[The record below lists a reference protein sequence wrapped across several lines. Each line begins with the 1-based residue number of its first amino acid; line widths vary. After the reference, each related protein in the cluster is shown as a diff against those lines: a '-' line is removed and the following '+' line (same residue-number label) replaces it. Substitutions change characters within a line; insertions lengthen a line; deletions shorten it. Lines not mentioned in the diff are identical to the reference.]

1 LTCEKLISQCRK
13 GDKKAQKALYMAFSQ
28 KMYLHCY
35 RYVKNRDDAEEILTD
50 GFVKVFENLHSFEYR
65 DERSFDAWIKKIMI
79 NEALLFLRKKKQL
92 TFIEGHKVEEV
103 QADVSLDMNLRAE
116 DIYKLILALPTGYR
130 TVFNMFAI
138 EGYSHKEI
146 ASLLN
151 ITEST
156 SRSQLTKARA
166 MLQVFITQNNM
177 RHEN

>member
-1 LTCEKLISQCRK
+1 LTCEQLILQCRK

-35 RYVKNRDDAEEILTD
+35 RYVKNRDDAEEIVTD
-50 GFVKVFENLHSFEYR
+50 GFVKLFENLQNFEYR
-65 DERSFDAWIKKIMI
+65 DERSFEAWIKRIMI
-79 NEALLFLRKKKQL
+79 NESLLFLRKKRQL
-92 TFIEGHKVEEV
+92 IFIQSEKVEEV
-103 QADVSLDMNLRAE
+103 QADVSIDMNLRAE

-130 TVFNMFAI
+130 TVFNMFVI

-151 ITEST
+151 TTEST

-166 MLQVFITQNNM
+166 MLQVLINQNNM
-177 RHEN
+177 RHEK

>member
-1 LTCEKLISQCRK
+1 LTCEQFISQCLK
-13 GDKKAQKALYMAFSQ
+13 GDKKAQKALYIAYSQ

-50 GFVKVFENLHSFEYR
+50 GFVKVFKNLHLLEYR

-79 NEALLFLRKKKQL
+79 NEALMFLRLKKQL
-92 TFIEGHKVEEV
+92 IFIQSDKVEEV
-103 QADVSLDMNLRAE
+103 KSDISLDMNLRAE
-116 DIYKLILALPTGYR
+116 DIYNLILALPTGYR
-130 TVFNMFAI
+130 AVFNMFAI

-146 ASLLN
+146 ANLLN

-166 MLQVFITQNNM
+166 MLQMLITQNNI
-177 RHEN
+177 RHE

>member
-1 LTCEKLISQCRK
+1 
-13 GDKKAQKALYMAFSQ
+13 M
-28 KMYLHCY
+28 HCY
-35 RYVKNRDDAEEILTD
+35 RYVKNRDDAEEIVTD
-50 GFVKVFENLHSFEYR
+50 GFVKVFENMHSFEYR
-65 DERSFDAWIKKIMI
+65 DDKSFEAWIKKIMI
-79 NEALLFLRKKKQL
+79 NEALLFLRKKRQL
-92 TFIEGHKVEEV
+92 HFIQSEKVEEV
-103 QADVSLDMNLRAE
+103 QADVSIDMNLHAE

-166 MLQVFITQNNM
+166 MLQVLLTQNNM